1 MRRLLHVRQCGPAE
15 SSPRNLSNAGNWDP
29 RTGIERSGAY
39 PISAPAIYLRQSMGP
54 IDGHGYRADVGQ
66 SILAN
71 VANLISFRLGV
82 EDARILAH
90 RFEPGFSREER

>member
-1 MRRLLHVRQCGPAE
+1 
-15 SSPRNLSNAGNWDP
+15 
-29 RTGIERSGAY
+29 
-39 PISAPAIYLRQSMGP
+39 MGP